1 MLERFL
7 LYYFFFF
14 KTLIL
19 YFLSYSIFLVIIINV
34 LTNSFK
40 ITTIYSIKLLSINYT
55 FYSKIIIS
63 IKVLLLIV
71 NF

>member
-40 ITTIYSIKLLSINYT
+40 ITTIYSIRLFSISYT
-55 FYSKIIIS
+55 FYSKIIIA
-63 IKVLLLIV
+63 IKILLLIIKP
-71 NF
+71 